1 MCRGNRSDPSQGRF
15 YPITGPLVNISLLCL
30 MTVVGAA
37 PTASP
42 DGSAI
47 CLYRPAPGFQAAIR
61 HDDAPPLV
69 VRGQSSVFLTSG
81 ATSPPAYTTQDVV
94 GITGPL
100 GSASASDGGLGTTSP
115 YGAALPPP
123 YQTYQQPF
131 GGTSGDPWIGGSTVP
146 APNADPFG
154 TGSPGLYTFGF
165 NGAQPYRYGWSARY
179 DVGIIADE
187 GTTSPFG
194 SLGGWGIF
202 EVDTEKELVTPIWN
216 NYVFAIAPQFSYRAW
231 EGPSFNGIVGGAAPG
246 FHGSLY
252 RLGLGLKLATPD
264 YGGWNTEIG
273 FNPAYATDFDN
284 TDFSDAMQ
292 WDGHAVLFWR
302 VSQEWMWAFGAAY
315 WDRVDDLV
323 VPYAGAVWTPN
334 QLWEFRLVLP
344 EPRIS
349 LFLGTPFAVPTWLYV
364 RGEYHVE
371 SYAVE
376 IEPTV
381 GADLKIQVE
390 DWRVLGGVRSETGA
404 VTTFAEVGWVF
415 ERDAKL
421 DVSGL
426 KGQLHSGLI
435 GRVGLR
441 Y

>member
-1 MCRGNRSDPSQGRF
+1 MAV
-15 YPITGPLVNISLLCL
+15 TAAAGPAVTPFAPQL
-30 MTVVGAA
+30 TV
-37 PTASP
+37 
-42 DGSAI
+42 
-47 CLYRPAPGFQAAIR
+47 YRPVQFFEAAIR
-61 HDDAPPLV
+61 QDDVSPVV
-69 VRGQSSVFLTSG
+69 VRGQSSTFLGAGTTTPPTYAPLDSSG
-81 ATSPPAYTTQDVV
+81 TASVP
-94 GITGPL
+94 
-100 GSASASDGGLGTTSP
+100 GSTYSDPGGLGRGTPS
-115 YGAALPPP
+115 GAALPPP

-131 GGTSGDPWIGGSTVP
+131 GGSSGDPWIGGGGGIP
-146 APNADPFG
+146 APNANPYG
-154 TGSPGLYTFGF
+154 AVNPGLYTFGF

-179 DVGIIADE
+179 DVGVLADE

-194 SLGGWGIF
+194 SLGGWGIT

-216 NYVFAIAPQFSYRAW
+216 NYVFSIAPQFNYRAW
-231 EGPSFNGIVGGAAPG
+231 EGPSFNGIVGAPAPG

-264 YGGWNTEIG
+264 YGGWNAEVG
-273 FNPAYATDFDN
+273 FNPAYASDFDN

-302 VSQEWMWAFGAAY
+302 MSPEWMWAFGAAY

-323 VPYAGAVWTPN
+323 IPQAGAVWTPN
-334 QLWEFRLVLP
+334 QIWEFRLVFP
-344 EPRIS
+344 QPRIS
-349 LFLGTPFAVPTWLYV
+349 MYLGTPFAMPTWLYV

-376 IEPTV
+376 LEPT
-381 GADLKIQVE
+381 GTADLKIQVE
-390 DWRVLGGVRSETGA
+390 DWRVLAGLRSETGA
-404 VTTFAEVGWVF
+404 VTTFAEAGWVF